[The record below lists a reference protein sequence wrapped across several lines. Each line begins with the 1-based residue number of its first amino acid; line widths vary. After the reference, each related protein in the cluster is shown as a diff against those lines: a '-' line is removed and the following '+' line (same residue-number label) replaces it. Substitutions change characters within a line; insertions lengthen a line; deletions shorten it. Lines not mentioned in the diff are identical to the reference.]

1 MVGAECRTV
10 WAEDGWLYPAKV
22 LSLDG
27 ERCRVRFHGYGNE
40 EDVELRALQSPDV
53 AVQPQRQNSQV
64 TSPLNAPIHHMVLVV
79 HAAVR
84 EKKTRS
90 QKLR

>member
-1 MVGAECRTV
+1 M
-10 WAEDGWLYPAKV
+10 WAGDGRLYPAKV

-40 EDVELRALQSPDV
+40 EDAELSALQSPDV

-64 TSPLNAPIHHMVLVV
+64 IYNVVLVV
-79 HAAVR
+79 HAALR

-90 QKLR
+90 QKLC